1 MSNVTIVKKVKIKN
15 ILSHE
20 NTEITFPLGLIALV
34 GPNGAGKSSIV
45 DSIVYTL
52 FYNPQSA
59 KGFRGSSK
67 RSLLRTGT
75 SDGLIEVELSVGG
88 RTYIVQRFIG
98 ISRPENAV
106 LIEVEDNKKK
116 ILASGVSKV
125 LGFINE
131 ILGIPSSEA
140 IRYTI
145 VSRQNE
151 LTAFIEDTAS
161 SRRETILKLLGLDE
175 IEKAKDL
182 LKDHLKKIEG
192 DIKLFEELNRQ
203 YEGIKKQLEE
213 LNNIINEKLSR
224 REKLSKEVQ
233 MVFDE
238 LKSIERVKD
247 LVYRYNELKTLK
259 EIVIELN
266 KLRKLQ
272 DLCNELNRLELGEMI
287 SALEIYGNAKKRID
301 ELNKQLYEIDIK
313 VKNTIEGIKNVSD
326 FGFKEN
332 KIDEI
337 VEAIERYLDEIKRIK
352 HTRVAEVKFNED
364 SINVLKNSTVCPL
377 CKRELNDS
385 LKNQLINDIIK
396 HIESLK
402 NSINDIDRI
411 ENYLKKMLDDI
422 KKYDVM
428 KVEIKSKISE
438 LENQMSKAI
447 SRYSSIQQKI
457 QNIAINAK
465 NVEEFSEC
473 FTSSEST
480 TLKLA
485 QCLQRKAIEIIRI
498 YNEKINLIKRLRLG
512 KEIDFNSLDKIV
524 EEFNNTEK
532 ELSALGIELDKV
544 DYNDIE
550 LKYRELSIVY
560 NNMSQELSRID
571 GEIKAHIKHRADMEN
586 RLRDIEE
593 RLRELRK
600 SVEIYKVVDMLVNKL
615 LGKDGII
622 AKILTAEA
630 KRLIELYTN
639 RILHELGL
647 DFSIDIDENF
657 NIEVKSSGGELDIR
671 SLSGGETVA
680 LAIALRIATAYTIFG
695 KLPGF
700 FILDEPTQFLDLNRR
715 RTLFEIIKRLSERI
729 PQVII
734 VTHDADVIDLA
745 DKVFYVNKIGGR
757 SVVVE
762 KIIEL
767 EAMA

>member
-1 MSNVTIVKKVKIKN
+1 MSNVTIVKKVKIRN

-45 DSIVYTL
+45 DSIVYSL

-67 RSLLRTGT
+67 RSLLRTGA

-88 RTYIVQRFIG
+88 RTYIVQRSIG
-98 ISRPENAV
+98 VSRPENAM

-116 ILASGVSKV
+116 ILASGISKV

-203 YEGIKKQLEE
+203 YEDIKKQLEE

-233 MVFDE
+233 MAFNE
-238 LKSIERVKD
+238 LKSIEKVKD

-272 DLCNELNRLELGEMI
+272 DLCSELNKLELGEMI

-313 VKNTIEGIKNVSD
+313 VKNTIDRIKNVSN
-326 FGFKEN
+326 FEFKEN

-337 VEAIERYLDEIKRIK
+337 VEAIERYLDEVKRIK
-352 HTRVAEVKFNED
+352 HTRIAEVKFNED

-385 LKNQLINDIIK
+385 LKNQLINDIVK

-411 ENYLKKMLDDI
+411 ENDLKKMLDDI
-422 KKYDVM
+422 KKYNVM
-428 KVEIKSKISE
+428 KVEIRSKISE
-438 LENQMSKAI
+438 LENQMSKAV
-447 SRYSSIQQKI
+447 SRYSNIQQKI
-457 QNIAINAK
+457 QNVIENAK

-512 KEIDFNSLDKIV
+512 KEIDFSNLDKIV

-532 ELSALGIELDKV
+532 ELFVLGIEPDKV

-571 GEIKAHIKHRADMEN
+571 GEIKAHIKHKADMEN

-600 SVEIYKVVDMLVNKL
+600 SVEIYKVVDMLVNRL

-657 NIEVKSSGGELDIR
+657 NIEVKSSSGELDIR
-671 SLSGGETVA
+671 GLSGGETVA

-745 DKVFYVNKIGGR
+745 DKVFYVNKIGGK

>member
-1 MSNVTIVKKVKIKN
+1 MSNVTIVKKVKIRN

-59 KGFRGSSK
+59 KGFRGGSK
-67 RSLLRTGT
+67 RSLLRTGA

-98 ISRPENAV
+98 ISRPENAM
-106 LIEVEDNKKK
+106 LIEIEDNKKK

-272 DLCNELNRLELGEMI
+272 DLCSELNRLELGEMI

-301 ELNKQLYEIDIK
+301 ELKKQLYEIDIK
-313 VKNTIEGIKNVSD
+313 VKNTIERIKNVSD
-326 FGFKEN
+326 FRFKEN

-385 LKNQLINDIIK
+385 LKKQLINDIIK

-411 ENYLKKMLDDI
+411 ENDLKKMLDDI

-447 SRYSSIQQKI
+447 SRYSNIQQKI

-512 KEIDFNSLDKIV
+512 KEIDFSSLDKIV

-571 GEIKAHIKHRADMEN
+571 GEIKAHIKHRADIEN
-586 RLRDIEE
+586 RLKDIEE

-657 NIEVKSSGGELDIR
+657 NIEVKSSSGELDIR

-757 SVVVE
+757 SVIVE